1 MTHRIL
7 LAALASA
14 VVLAANCGAAQAQ
27 QYPGGPI
34 RIMVGFGPGSTA
46 DTLARLVG
54 KHLEVALGQPV
65 VVENRP
71 GNSSMIAAEQV
82 ARAPKDGHMLFMGTI
97 AQTLVPIRTRAKFD
111 LRKDMA
117 PVALLGV
124 VPNLLVAHPAVTA
137 SDVKS
142 LVALARAKPRAFS
155 FGTSGAGT
163 ASHLA
168 AELFNLKAGTA
179 VLAVHY
185 QGGSNQ
191 ALADLLAGRIN
202 LMFNVAATLAPHVE
216 KGSLKPLGIAQP
228 RRARRLP
235 KVATMDEQ
243 GMPGFDAGI
252 WIGLLAP
259 VGTPAA
265 VVEKIS
271 VAANAALKAPPSVK
285 ALDAAGIDPLGGTP
299 AEFAAF
305 IRDDVA
311 KWTDVL
317 GKAGLIK

>member
-142 LVALARAKPRAFS
+142 LVALARAKPRA
-155 FGTSGAGT
+155 
-163 ASHLA
+163 
-168 AELFNLKAGTA
+168 
-179 VLAVHY
+179 
-185 QGGSNQ
+185 
-191 ALADLLAGRIN
+191 
-202 LMFNVAATLAPHVE
+202 
-216 KGSLKPLGIAQP
+216 
-228 RRARRLP
+228 
-235 KVATMDEQ
+235 
-243 GMPGFDAGI
+243 
-252 WIGLLAP
+252 
-259 VGTPAA
+259 
-265 VVEKIS
+265 
-271 VAANAALKAPPSVK
+271 
-285 ALDAAGIDPLGGTP
+285 
-299 AEFAAF
+299 
-305 IRDDVA
+305 
-311 KWTDVL
+311 
-317 GKAGLIK
+317 